1 MIKNKN
7 YLYKGKEI
15 KNTNNLI
22 YSFKELNILYC
33 FNLIHILSIPII
45 VMLLCMYFYIFC
57 YRNNNENGMD
67 NNNKENLLLLKK
79 IEIFLYFVYKIY
91 ASYIS
96 FLKDAQYMPYVI
108 TSNLK

>member
-1 MIKNKN
+1 
-7 YLYKGKEI
+7 
-15 KNTNNLI
+15 
-22 YSFKELNILYC
+22 
-33 FNLIHILSIPII
+33 
-45 VMLLCMYFYIFC
+45 
-57 YRNNNENGMD
+57 MD